1 MSFLD
6 EFQANLEALPS
17 ILQRKYSLLRDL
29 DKSLQEIQR
38 QNDQR
43 CEQEIDDMKRGIKTG
58 NITPNSSLLK
68 FSDEALEEQ
77 KHVIGI
83 ADEKV
88 ALAAQAY
95 DLVDTHIQHLY
106 QYVKKIDED
115 PRCERDNVA
124 ATTSPVLAL
133 EYNAKAG
140 RSGDSSGRGR
150 KKTRLAKVTAAA
162 AEASTNPTSMELD
175 LPVDPNE
182 PTYFFCNHVSYG
194 EMVACDNPDCKIE
207 WFHYACFTLSTG
219 KEESS
224 SMTVYHLCNVVTRQW
239 VALPPIPMDSEA
251 ASVGFLCDPVPC
263 YVCNQGQFQLKH
275 ATFCLSCGNEC
286 GAILYMSPEDDIS
299 IGDVALG
306 F

>member
-1 MSFLD
+1 MSFPD

-58 NITPNSSLLK
+58 NITLNSSLLK

-77 KHVIGI
+77 KHAIRI

-95 DLVDTHIQHLY
+95 DLVDTHIQHLD
-106 QYVKKIDED
+106 QYLKKIDED
-115 PRCERDNVA
+115 LRQRDNVA
-124 ATTSPVLAL
+124 ATMSPVLTL
-133 EYNAKAG
+133 GKAG

-162 AEASTNPTSMELD
+162 AGASTNPTSMELD

-182 PTYFFCNHVSYG
+182 PTYCFCNQVSYG

-207 WFHYACFTLSTG
+207 WFHYACVGLKEQPKG
-219 KEESS
+219 KWYCSD
-224 SMTVYHLCNVVTRQW
+224 C
-239 VALPPIPMDSEA
+239 AGLPKRKR
-251 ASVGFLCDPVPC
+251 G
-263 YVCNQGQFQLKH
+263 K
-275 ATFCLSCGNEC
+275 
-286 GAILYMSPEDDIS
+286 
-299 IGDVALG
+299 
-306 F
+306 